1 MLYFYTLYTALII
14 LINIYFKKKKFLSN
28 YTGDHHQLF
37 SNTKNIPL
45 LGGIFLIVPLILIN
59 YENYIYA
66 LLIIFASLIGI
77 FSDTKILVS
86 PKKRFLF
93 QIFLIFFSVIFLN
106 LEILSSRVM
115 FFDNLLEEKIFNI
128 FFTSFC
134 MLVLLNGSNFIDG
147 LNGLLITYVS
157 IVIIMLFKLN
167 LISEFS
173 LHEDQIKYLIFFLL
187 ILNILNFCNLLM
199 LGDTGAYILSF
210 FVGFL
215 IISCHKLNPY
225 ISPYFF
231 ITIIWYP
238 CYENLFSIIRKLKS
252 DSSPLNPDNK
262 HLHQLL
268 YLVVKKN
275 YIKNSLFANNTS
287 SLIIN
292 IVNLAIIYVS
302 SMNPYSSIYQIT
314 LIIISLIIYT
324 AVFTLL
330 KNKMKNHE
338 Y

>member
-1 MLYFYTLYTALII
+1 MFYFYSLYTVII
-14 LINIYFKKKKFLSN
+14 IMINIYFRKKKILSN

-45 LGGIFLIVPLILIN
+45 LGGIFLIIPMILIN
-59 YENYIYA
+59 YENYIYF
-66 LLIIFASLIGI
+66 LLIVFTSLIGI

-93 QIFLIFFSVIFLN
+93 QLSLILFSVIFLK
-106 LEILSSRVM
+106 LEILSSRII
-115 FFDNLLEEKIFNI
+115 FFDNFLEEKIFNI

-147 LNGLLITYVS
+147 LNGLLITYMTM
-157 IVIIMLFKLN
+157 VIIILLKLN
-167 LISEFS
+167 LISEI
-173 LHEDQIKYLIFFLL
+173 LIYEGQIKYLIFFLL
-187 ILNILNFCNLLM
+187 ILNTLNFCNLLM
-199 LGDTGAYILSF
+199 LGDTGAYLLSF

-215 IISCHKLNPY
+215 IISCHKVNPY

-238 CYENLFSIIRKLKS
+238 CYENLFSIIRKLRS
-252 DSSPLNPDNK
+252 NFSPLNPDNK

-268 YLVVKKN
+268 YLAIKKN
-275 YIKNSLFANNTS
+275 FFKNNILANNAS

-292 IVNLAIIYVS
+292 IVNLAIIYAS
-302 SMNPYSSIYQIT
+302 SIKPYSSVYQIT

-324 AVFTLL
+324 TVFTLL
-330 KNKMKNHE
+330 KKK
-338 Y
+338 

>member
-128 FFTSFC
+128 VFTSFC

-292 IVNLAIIYVS
+292 IVNLAIIYAS

>member
-1 MLYFYTLYTALII
+1 MLYFYSLYTTLII
-14 LINIYFKKKKFLSN
+14 IINVYFKKKRILSN

-37 SNTKNIPL
+37 SNKKNIPL
-45 LGGIFLIVPLILIN
+45 LGGLFLIAPLILIN
-59 YENYIYA
+59 YENYIYSI
-66 LLIIFASLIGI
+66 LIIFTSLIGI

-93 QIFLIFFSVIFLN
+93 QLTLIFFSVIFLN
-106 LEILSSRVM
+106 LEILSSRLI

-128 FFTSFC
+128 LFTSFC

-147 LNGLLITYVS
+147 LNGLLITYVT
-157 IVIIMLFKLN
+157 IVIIILFKLD
-167 LISEFS
+167 LIPEFL
-173 LHEDQIKYLIFFLL
+173 LHGDQIKYLIFFLL

-215 IISCHKLNPY
+215 IISCHKSNPY

-252 DSSPLNPDNK
+252 NSSPLNPDNK

-268 YLVVKKN
+268 YLVIKKN
-275 YIKNSLFANNTS
+275 LFKNNLLANNTS

-292 IVNLAIIYVS
+292 IVNLAIIYIS
-302 SMNPYSSIYQIT
+302 SMKPYNSVYQIT

-330 KNKMKNHE
+330 NNKMKKL
-338 Y
+338 

>member
-1 MLYFYTLYTALII
+1 MLYFYSLYTVII
-14 LINIYFKKKKFLSN
+14 IMINIYFRKKKILSN

-45 LGGIFLIVPLILIN
+45 LGGIFLIIPMILIN
-59 YENYIYA
+59 YENYIYF
-66 LLIIFASLIGI
+66 LLIVFTSLIGI

-93 QIFLIFFSVIFLN
+93 QLSLILFSVIFLK
-106 LEILSSRVM
+106 LEILSSRII

-147 LNGLLITYVS
+147 LNGLLITYMTM
-157 IVIIMLFKLN
+157 VIIILLKLN
-167 LISEFS
+167 LISEV
-173 LHEDQIKYLIFFLL
+173 LIYGDQIKYLIFFLL
-187 ILNILNFCNLLM
+187 ILNTLNFCNLLM
-199 LGDTGAYILSF
+199 LGDTGAYLLSF

-215 IISCHKLNPY
+215 IISCHKVNPY

-238 CYENLFSIIRKLKS
+238 CYENLFSIIRKLRS
-252 DSSPLNPDNK
+252 NFSPLNPDNK

-268 YLVVKKN
+268 YLAIKKN
-275 YIKNSLFANNTS
+275 FFKNNLLANNAS

-292 IVNLAIIYVS
+292 IVNLAIIYAS
-302 SMNPYSSIYQIT
+302 SIKPYSSVYQIT

-324 AVFTLL
+324 TVFTLL
-330 KNKMKNHE
+330 KKK
-338 Y
+338 

>member
-1 MLYFYTLYTALII
+1 MLYFYSLYTVII
-14 LINIYFKKKKFLSN
+14 IMINIYFRKKKILSN

-45 LGGIFLIVPLILIN
+45 LGGIFLIIPMILIN
-59 YENYIYA
+59 YENYIYF
-66 LLIIFASLIGI
+66 LLIVFTSLIGI

-93 QIFLIFFSVIFLN
+93 QLSLILFSVIFLK
-106 LEILSSRVM
+106 LEILSSRII
-115 FFDNLLEEKIFNI
+115 FFDNFLEEKIFNI

-147 LNGLLITYVS
+147 LNGLLITYMTM
-157 IVIIMLFKLN
+157 VIIILLKLN
-167 LISEFS
+167 LISEI
-173 LHEDQIKYLIFFLL
+173 LIYEGQIKYLIFFLL
-187 ILNILNFCNLLM
+187 ILNTLNFCNLLM
-199 LGDTGAYILSF
+199 LGDTGAYLLSF

-215 IISCHKLNPY
+215 IISCHKANPY

-238 CYENLFSIIRKLKS
+238 CYENLFSIIRKLRS
-252 DSSPLNPDNK
+252 NFSPLNPDNK

-268 YLVVKKN
+268 YLAIKKN
-275 YIKNSLFANNTS
+275 FFKNNLLANNVS

-292 IVNLAIIYVS
+292 IANLAIIYAGS
-302 SMNPYSSIYQIT
+302 IKPYSSVYQIT

-324 AVFTLL
+324 TVFTLL
-330 KNKMKNHE
+330 KKNKKL
-338 Y
+338 

>member
-1 MLYFYTLYTALII
+1 M
-14 LINIYFKKKKFLSN
+14 INIYFKKKKLLSN

-37 SNTKNIPL
+37 LNKKNIPL

-59 YENYIYA
+59 YDNYNYS
-66 LLIIFASLIGI
+66 LLIILISLTGI
-77 FSDTKILVS
+77 FSDTKILIS

-93 QIFLIFFSVIFLN
+93 QLTLIFFSVIFLN
-106 LEILSSRVM
+106 LEILSSRII
-115 FFDNLLEEKIFNI
+115 FFDNLLEKKIFNI

-134 MLVLLNGSNFIDG
+134 MLILLNGSNFIDG
-147 LNGLLITYVS
+147 LNGLLITYMT
-157 IVIIMLFKLN
+157 IVIIILFKLK
-167 LISEFS
+167 LISGF
-173 LHEDQIKYLIFFLL
+173 LLYEDQIKYLIFFLL

-215 IISCHKLNPY
+215 IISCHNLNPY

-252 DSSPLNPDNK
+252 NSSPLNPDSK

-268 YLVVKKN
+268 YLVIKKN
-275 YIKNSLFANNTS
+275 FFKNSLLANNAS
-287 SLIIN
+287 SFSIN

-302 SMNPYSSIYQIT
+302 SMKPYSSVYQIT

-330 KNKMKNHE
+330 KNKVKNYE

>member
-1 MLYFYTLYTALII
+1 MLYFYSLYTVII
-14 LINIYFKKKKFLSN
+14 IMINIYFRKKKILSN

-45 LGGIFLIVPLILIN
+45 LGGIFLIIPMILIN
-59 YENYIYA
+59 YENYIYS
-66 LLIIFASLIGI
+66 LLIIFIFLIGI

-93 QIFLIFFSVIFLN
+93 QLSLILFSVIFLK
-106 LEILSSRVM
+106 LEILSSRII
-115 FFDNLLEEKIFNI
+115 FFDNFLEEKIFNI

-147 LNGLLITYVS
+147 LNGLLITYMTM
-157 IVIIMLFKLN
+157 VIIILLKLN
-167 LISEFS
+167 LISEI
-173 LHEDQIKYLIFFLL
+173 LIYEGQIKYLIFFLL
-187 ILNILNFCNLLM
+187 ILNTLNFCNLLM
-199 LGDTGAYILSF
+199 LGDTGAYLLSF

-215 IISCHKLNPY
+215 IISCHKANPY

-238 CYENLFSIIRKLKS
+238 CYENLFSIIRKLRS
-252 DSSPLNPDNK
+252 NFSPLNPDNK

-268 YLVVKKN
+268 YLAIKKN
-275 YIKNSLFANNTS
+275 FFKNNLLANNVS

-292 IVNLAIIYVS
+292 IANLAIIYAGS
-302 SMNPYSSIYQIT
+302 IKPYSSVYQIT

-324 AVFTLL
+324 TVFTLL
-330 KNKMKNHE
+330 KKNKKL
-338 Y
+338 

>member
-1 MLYFYTLYTALII
+1 
-14 LINIYFKKKKFLSN
+14 
-28 YTGDHHQLF
+28 
-37 SNTKNIPL
+37 
-45 LGGIFLIVPLILIN
+45 
-59 YENYIYA
+59 
-66 LLIIFASLIGI
+66 
-77 FSDTKILVS
+77 
-86 PKKRFLF
+86 
-93 QIFLIFFSVIFLN
+93 
-106 LEILSSRVM
+106 
-115 FFDNLLEEKIFNI
+115 
-128 FFTSFC
+128 
-134 MLVLLNGSNFIDG
+134 
-147 LNGLLITYVS
+147 
-157 IVIIMLFKLN
+157 
-167 LISEFS
+167 
-173 LHEDQIKYLIFFLL
+173 
-187 ILNILNFCNLLM
+187 M

>member
-128 FFTSFC
+128 VFTSFC

>member
-1 MLYFYTLYTALII
+1 MLYFYTLYTVLII

-93 QIFLIFFSVIFLN
+93 QIFLIFFSIIFLN

-128 FFTSFC
+128 VFTSFC

>member
-1 MLYFYTLYTALII
+1 M
-14 LINIYFKKKKFLSN
+14 
-28 YTGDHHQLF
+28 
-37 SNTKNIPL
+37 
-45 LGGIFLIVPLILIN
+45 ILIN
-59 YENYIYA
+59 YENYIYF
-66 LLIIFASLIGI
+66 LLIIFTSLVGI

-93 QIFLIFFSVIFLN
+93 QLSLILFSVIFLK
-106 LEILSSRVM
+106 LEILSSRII

-147 LNGLLITYVS
+147 LNGLLITYMTM
-157 IVIIMLFKLN
+157 VIIILLKLN
-167 LISEFS
+167 LISEV
-173 LHEDQIKYLIFFLL
+173 LIYGDQIKYLIFFLL
-187 ILNILNFCNLLM
+187 ILNTLNFCNLLM
-199 LGDTGAYILSF
+199 LGDTGAYLLSF

-215 IISCHKLNPY
+215 IISCHKVNPY

-238 CYENLFSIIRKLKS
+238 CYENLFSIIRKLRS
-252 DSSPLNPDNK
+252 NFSPLNPDNK

-268 YLVVKKN
+268 YLAIKKN
-275 YIKNSLFANNTS
+275 FFKNNLLANNAS

-292 IVNLAIIYVS
+292 IVNLAIIYAS
-302 SMNPYSSIYQIT
+302 SIKPYSSVYQIT

-324 AVFTLL
+324 TVFTLL
-330 KNKMKNHE
+330 KKK
-338 Y
+338 

>member
-1 MLYFYTLYTALII
+1 MNNKAII
-14 LINIYFKKKKFLSN
+14 LLSGGLDSTTCLAIAKDQGYSINAL
-28 YTGDHHQLF
+28 T
-37 SNTKNIPL
+37 
-45 LGGIFLIVPLILIN
+45 IN
-59 YENYIYA
+59 YGQRHNFELESA
-66 LLIIFASLIGI
+66 
-77 FSDTKILVS
+77 
-86 PKKRFLF
+86 KKRFLF
-93 QIFLIFFSVIFLN
+93 QITLIFLSVIFLN
-106 LEILSSRVM
+106 LEILSSRII
-115 FFDNLLEEKIFNI
+115 FFDSLLEEKIFNI

-147 LNGLLITYVS
+147 LNGLLITYVT
-157 IVIIMLFKLN
+157 IVIIILFKLD
-167 LISEFS
+167 LIPEVL
-173 LHEDQIKYLIFFLL
+173 LHVDQIKYLIFFLL

-210 FVGFL
+210 FMGFL
-215 IISCHKLNPY
+215 IISSHKLNPY

-252 DSSPLNPDNK
+252 NSSPLNPDNK

-268 YLVVKKN
+268 YLVIKKN
-275 YIKNSLFANNTS
+275 FFKNNLLANNTS

-292 IVNLAIIYVS
+292 IVNLAIIYIS
-302 SMNPYSSIYQIT
+302 SMKPYNSVYQIT

-330 KNKMKNHE
+330 NNKMKKL
-338 Y
+338 

>member
-1 MLYFYTLYTALII
+1 MLYFYLSYAALII
-14 LINIYFKKKKFLSN
+14 MINIYFKKKKILPN

-37 SNTKNIPL
+37 SNTKNVPL
-45 LGGIFLIVPLILIN
+45 LGGVFLIVPVVLIN
-59 YENYIYA
+59 YDNYTYS
-66 LLIIFASLIGI
+66 LLIIYASLIGI
-77 FSDTKILVS
+77 FSDTKVLVS

-93 QIFLIFFSVIFLN
+93 QLSLIVFSVTFLN
-106 LEILSSRVM
+106 LEILSSRLI
-115 FFDNLLEEKIFNI
+115 FFDNFLEEKIFNI

-147 LNGLLITYVS
+147 LNGLLITYVT
-157 IVIIMLFKLN
+157 IVIIVLSKLN
-167 LISEFS
+167 LISGF
-173 LHEDQIKYLIFFLL
+173 LLYEDQIKYLIFFLL

-215 IISCHKLNPY
+215 IISCHKVNPY

-231 ITIIWYP
+231 ITLIWYP
-238 CYENLFSIIRKLKS
+238 CYENLFSIIRKS
-252 DSSPLNPDNK
+252 ISNFSPLNPDNK

-268 YLVVKKN
+268 YLVIKKN
-275 YIKNSLFANNTS
+275 FCRNSLLANNAS

-292 IVNLAIIYVS
+292 VVNIAIIYLS
-302 SMNPYSSIYQIT
+302 SIKPYSSAYQIT

-324 AVFTLL
+324 VVFKFL
-330 KNKMKNHE
+330 KNKINNYE
-338 Y
+338 C

>member
-59 YENYIYA
+59 YENYIYS

-106 LEILSSRVM
+106 LEILSSRVI

-128 FFTSFC
+128 VFTSFC

-167 LISEFS
+167 LISEFL

-292 IVNLAIIYVS
+292 IVNLAIIYAS

>member
-128 FFTSFC
+128 VFTSFC

-215 IISCHKLNPY
+215 IISCHKLNPN

>member
-1 MLYFYTLYTALII
+1 MFYFYSLYTVII
-14 LINIYFKKKKFLSN
+14 IMINIYFRKKKILSN

-45 LGGIFLIVPLILIN
+45 LGGIFLIIPMILIN
-59 YENYIYA
+59 YENYIYF
-66 LLIIFASLIGI
+66 LLIIFTSLVGI

-93 QIFLIFFSVIFLN
+93 QLSLILFSVIFLK
-106 LEILSSRVM
+106 LEILSSRII

-147 LNGLLITYVS
+147 LNGLLITYMTM
-157 IVIIMLFKLN
+157 VIIILLKLN
-167 LISEFS
+167 LISEV
-173 LHEDQIKYLIFFLL
+173 LIYGDQIKYLIFFLL
-187 ILNILNFCNLLM
+187 ILNTLNFCNLLM
-199 LGDTGAYILSF
+199 LGDTGAYLLSF

-215 IISCHKLNPY
+215 IISCHKVNPY

-238 CYENLFSIIRKLKS
+238 CYENLFSIIRKLRS
-252 DSSPLNPDNK
+252 NFSPLNPDNK

-268 YLVVKKN
+268 YLAIKKN
-275 YIKNSLFANNTS
+275 FFKNNLLANNAS

-292 IVNLAIIYVS
+292 IVNLAIIYAS
-302 SMNPYSSIYQIT
+302 SIKPYSSVYQIT

-324 AVFTLL
+324 TVFTLL
-330 KNKMKNHE
+330 KKK
-338 Y
+338 

>member
-128 FFTSFC
+128 VFTSFC

-173 LHEDQIKYLIFFLL
+173 LHENQIKYLIFFLL